1 MHFVAIASALDI
13 LDMSDIKNNLIAIK
27 ETLPPDVCLVA
38 VSKFHPLPDLLEAY
52 SAGQRIF
59 GESRPQEL
67 HSKVVQ
73 LSSMGLADQV
83 VWHFIGH
90 LQTNKLKLV
99 LPYVSLVE
107 SVDSVSLLDA
117 IEAWAAAN
125 PNPDSSLNPSLADC
139 TQCGAAAF
147 GDPIHQDG
155 TQRTVHVLIELH
167 ISSEPTKS
175 GFTPEDAYALLTGEN
190 RWPHVRFCG
199 LMGMATFTNDKS
211 VIESDFKK
219 LTSLFEKLRPS
230 VGKCPC
236 LTDEFR
242 EMSFGMSEDYKIAVE
257 MGATIVRIGTS
268 IFGPRCY

>member
-1 MHFVAIASALDI
+1 
-13 LDMSDIKNNLIAIK
+13 MSDIKNNLIAIK

-52 SAGQRIF
+52 SAGQRVF

-67 HSKVVQ
+67 HSKVMQ
-73 LSSMGLADQV
+73 LSSMGLEEPV

-117 IEAWAAAN
+117 IESWAAAN
-125 PNPDSSLNPSLADC
+125 PSTNPADC
-139 TQCGAAAF
+139 TQSGAAVS
-147 GDPIHQDG
+147 GDPIEVG
-155 TQRTVHVLIELH
+155 RTQRTVRVLIELH
-167 ISSEPTKS
+167 ISSESTKQ
-175 GFTPEDAYALLTGEN
+175 GFTPQEAYELLTGEN

-199 LMGMATFTNDKS
+199 LMGMASFTDDRS
-211 VIESDFKK
+211 VIEADFKR
-219 LTSLFEKLRPS
+219 LTSLFERLRPS

-236 LTDEFR
+236 LTEEFK
-242 EMSFGMSEDYKIAVE
+242 EMSFGMSEDYRIAVG